1 MINYFELPSSTLV
14 NKVIPKNAFDNYTNT
29 RQKKLFTDRV
39 HRITWTNKIS
49 SETTNLPF
57 KEVQEIQLF
66 KLELKLKED
75 INTILE
81 IIDKAIPY
89 PIIFSIYYE
98 DEMYLSTSTKH
109 PHPTNENN
117 AVIDWRFKTD
127 WFKQGTNDYS
137 INLKTDLDW
146 VIKDFS
152 LQISGKSAL
161 LKESM
166 ATIVQNEQ
174 QITVLKKEIEKLKS
188 KISRTRQFNEKVEL
202 NLQLKEKE
210 DELKKYNHLL

>member
-1 MINYFELPSSTLV
+1 MINYFELPLSTLV

-29 RQKKLFTDRV
+29 RQKRLFTDHV

-49 SETTNLPF
+49 RETTNLPF

-66 KLELKLKED
+66 KIELKLKED
-75 INTILE
+75 ISSILE

-89 PIIFSIYYE
+89 LIIFSIYYE

-117 AVIDWRFKTD
+117 AVIDWTFKTD
-127 WFKQGTNDYS
+127 WFKQGTNGYS
-137 INLKTDLDW
+137 INLKTNLDW

-174 QITVLKKEIEKLKS
+174 QISVLEKEIDKLKS
-188 KISRTRQFNEKVEL
+188 KISRTKQFNEKVEL
-202 NLQLKEKE
+202 NLELKVKE
-210 DELKKYNHLL
+210 DELKKYKHLL